1 MNRSKRSPSR
11 FVVVATLLV
20 LPVLW
25 LATVLGGSVPVA
37 RGKMA
42 AVPLTNQLNDGQK
55 VAQEAALAD
64 SRVLALTDGR
74 RTEVFG
80 VLDLR
85 GEHTPASAECAT
97 TLCYQVEI
105 YNFDENA
112 AVIAIVNPATGV
124 VLDVFGQPGIQPG
137 INKRLADLATQI
149 AISAPEVIEILGY
162 KPLKTDMAPVPAGL
176 AGTTCTGGHLCV
188 APTFRVG
195 EELLWVVV
203 DLTTESIAG
212 LEWTYLGPDE
222 EQTAAPFIPTGCN
235 TPGSVNR
242 DGWSLNYNVSAG
254 DGLRI
259 HGITFNGVTVANSIK
274 LMEWHARYNSGSGFE
289 DSIGCGGGGGF
300 QIFPFGQ
307 TQVLDLVDGGDII
320 GFEVVQDFRMSSWGS
335 SCNYRYEQRIH
346 FYNDGRFRVVSGA
359 YGKGCGTTALYRP
372 IVRVDM
378 DVTAT
383 GNQSFATWNGAD
395 WSTHATEFWQ
405 LQAAPY
411 TDNNY
416 KWLISHN
423 AGQGYYIEPGQGQ
436 FGDNG
441 RGDDAYIYVTQ
452 HKPSEGDTDLG
463 IIWDCCD
470 LGHLNGPHLFV
481 NSESI
486 ANQNLVLWYV
496 PQMMTDVTVGDMYC
510 WTVNTSETY
519 PCFAGPMF
527 IPKAYNSF
535 THSGPIELGET
546 AVFTS
551 SVAGQAPFTY
561 TWDFGDGVGTDTV
574 PNPSYQYPN
583 SGTFTVTLT
592 TTGANGES
600 ATTTQTI
607 LVEALVAPTASFTDN
622 GPYVAVGAE
631 ATFTNTSIGAS
642 SYLWDFGDGNSSTAP
657 NPTHV
662 YDAPA
667 SYTVTMTATNVIG
680 NDTAETVLQVGF
692 APQAGFSHDA
702 LATVG
707 EVVQFTNE
715 STGSD
720 DLEYLWDFGD
730 GFTSTAA
737 NPSHTYTTTGEYDVT
752 LTTSNNWGE
761 DSTMVL
767 LVVGVGPTAAIT
779 PNGPAVVN
787 QPIQL
792 NHASTGTAELS
803 FWWDLGD
810 GATSGDESPSHSYA
824 ATGDYTVT
832 LTVSNSWGTDT
843 AEWLI
848 TVGDAAGDVTP
859 ADGGEVI
866 GEGITLTVPAG
877 GTADALT
884 LLYTATDTDP
894 SFAGYTYTGVSFN
907 LSAFLN
913 GSLLTP
919 YNFEEA
925 VAVVLDYEAADFDPA
940 TIMLVYWD
948 GAEWVDAAE
957 TCAASPIRASAATEL
972 CATGDFALVG
982 QPLVVIT
989 TYQQYLPLVIR

>member
-1 MNRSKRSPSR
+1 M
-11 FVVVATLLV
+11 ATLLV

-42 AVPLTNQLNDGQK
+42 AVPLTNQLNDDQR

-85 GEHTPASAECAT
+85 GEHTPASVECAT
-97 TLCYQVEI
+97 TKCYQVEI

-112 AVIAIVNPATGV
+112 AVIAIVNPASGV

-149 AISAPEVIEILGY
+149 AMNDPEVIEILGY
-162 KPLKTDMAPVPAGL
+162 KPTKTDMAPVQGGL
-176 AGTTCTGGHLCV
+176 QGSSCDGGHLCA
-188 APTFRVG
+188 APSFRVG
-195 EELLWVVV
+195 DRLLWAVV
-203 DLTTESIAG
+203 DLTEEKLAG
-212 LEWTYLGPDE
+212 LNWTDLGPE
-222 EQTAAPFIPTGCN
+222 SAETSAPFIPLGCT
-235 TPGSVNR
+235 TPGTVNR
-242 DGWSLNYNVSAG
+242 DGWSLSYNVTGG
-254 DGLRI
+254 DGLRV
-259 HGITFNGVTVANSIK
+259 HGVSFNGVTVANSIK
-274 LMEWHARYNSGSGFE
+274 LMEWHARYSGGSGFV

-307 TQVLDLVDGGDII
+307 TQVLDLTDNLSGRLEVI
-320 GFEVVQDFRMSSWGS
+320 GFEVVQDFRMSSWGA
-335 SCNYRYEQRIH
+335 SCNYRYEQRIQ
-346 FYNDGRFRVVSGA
+346 FFNDGRFRVVAGA
-359 YGKGCGTTALYRP
+359 YGKGCGTTAVYRP
-372 IVRVDM
+372 VVRMDV

-383 GNQSFATWNGAD
+383 GGQSFATWDGSNWVANP
-395 WSTHATEFWQ
+395 TEFWQ

-411 TDNNY
+411 TDNDY
-416 KWLISHN
+416 KWRITHSS
-423 AGQGYYIEPGQGQ
+423 GRGYYLEPGQGQ
-436 FGDNG
+436 FNDEGRGDNG
-441 RGDDAYIYVTQ
+441 YIYVSQ

-463 IIWDCCD
+463 LMGSCCITD
-470 LGHLNGPHLFV
+470 HQQGPHNFL

-486 ANQNLVLWYV
+486 ANQNLVIWYV
-496 PQMMTDVTVGDMYC
+496 PQMVTDVTPGNYYC
-510 WTVNTSETY
+510 WTVTTSETY

-592 TTGANGES
+592 STGANGES
-600 ATTTQTI
+600 ATTSQTI
-607 LVEALVAPTASFTDN
+607 LVEALVAPTAGFTDN
-622 GPYVAVGAE
+622 GPYVAVGE
-631 ATFTNTSIGAS
+631 AAVFSNTSVGAS
-642 SYLWDFGDGNSSTAP
+642 SYLWDFGDGSTSTAT
-657 NPTHV
+657 NPTHI
-662 YDAPA
+662 YNAPA
-667 SYTVTMTATNVIG
+667 SYTVTMTATNVVG
-680 NDTAETVLQVGF
+680 DDTAATVLQVGF
-692 APQAGFSHDA
+692 APEAGFSHDT
-702 LATVG
+702 LATVN
-707 EVVQFTNE
+707 EAVQFTNE

-720 DLEYLWDFGD
+720 ALEYAWDFGD
-730 GFTSTAA
+730 GATSTAVS
-737 NPSHTYTTTGEYDVT
+737 PSHTYTATGSYTVT

-761 DSTMVL
+761 DSTAVS
-767 LVVGVGPTAAIT
+767 LVVGVGPTAAIA
-779 PNGPAVVN
+779 PNNPAVVN
-787 QPIQL
+787 EPIQL
-792 NHASTGTAELS
+792 SHASTGTAELS

-810 GATSGDESPSHSYA
+810 GATSGAEAPSHSYA

-843 AEWLI
+843 AAWLL
-848 TVGDAAGDVTP
+848 TVGDYAGDVTP
-859 ADGGEVI
+859 AEGGEII

-877 GTADALT
+877 GTADVLT
-884 LLYTATDTDP
+884 LLYTITDNNPQWPD
-894 SFAGYTYTGVSFN
+894 YTYTGVSFN

-913 GSLLTP
+913 GQLLSP
-919 YNFEEA
+919 YSFAEA
-925 VAVVLDYEAADFDPA
+925 VTIALDYETADLDPD
-940 TIMLVYWD
+940 TVLLLYWN

-957 TCAASPIRASAATEL
+957 ACGGSGRATAEL
-972 CATGDFALVG
+972 HLCTTGDFALVG
-982 QPLVVIT
+982 QPLVVAPT
-989 TYQQYLPLVIR
+989 SYQLYLPLVIR